1 MKKQLVILPGWN
13 ASKDSWQDF
22 INLAQNQYEVIC
34 LELPCF
40 GNEPCPEKI
49 WEVADYA
56 EFIKQKIIDL
66 NLARPIL
73 LGHSFGGQIAVYLAA
88 NNQQLISKL
97 ILSGAAI
104 IRPAKNLKRLVF
116 EALAKTGKIIFK
128 LPGLNGWEIKFKKI
142 LYRLADSPDYNNAS
156 GSKREIFKKVIR
168 QDLRYLL
175 PKINLPTL
183 IIWGT
188 KDSYVP
194 LRYGKAIA
202 RLIKNSQLKIIP
214 NGRHGLHL
222 EQPANLLNIISEF
235 IEN

>member
-56 EFIKQKIIDL
+56 EFVKQKIIDL

-128 LPGLNGWEIKFKKI
+128 GAPAILASESDFKDKLKAYSKLIKTKVIEEALIISASGEKDATWEIVAAKKVGLKTKKKI
-142 LYRLADSPDYNNAS
+142 
-156 GSKREIFKKVIR
+156 
-168 QDLRYLL
+168 
-175 PKINLPTL
+175 
-183 IIWGT
+183 
-188 KDSYVP
+188 
-194 LRYGKAIA
+194 
-202 RLIKNSQLKIIP
+202 KN
-214 NGRHGLHL
+214 
-222 EQPANLLNIISEF
+222 
-235 IEN
+235 